1 MKILVISS
9 NLIGDTILSTCVI
22 KHFLSLYPNSKFTF
36 IVGPTSGQIYKNFL
50 QKDKIFIIKKKKFN
64 LHWLDIYK
72 CCISNRWDIIIDLRS
87 SLISYFVPSKKSYIF
102 KKNNNL
108 NHLEQLKKSFNFV
121 NSSLFIETSKEE
133 EEEVVNQLD
142 DNFKYV
148 AIFPGGNWD
157 PKIWPVEYF
166 NKLIQ
171 ILNYKYNNLQFILV
185 GSLEEK
191 NVYLNKIKQNLPQN
205 IFLDLFGK
213 SLTLTSAYLKK
224 TNLFIGN
231 DSGLMHLSVAS
242 NCVTIGLFGP
252 TNDKIYGHKNTNSY
266 VIRTKE
272 NYEFFSK
279 SLIDDTKSYMTSLEP
294 KEIINLIEKEK
305 LL

>member
-22 KHFLSLYPNSKFTF
+22 NYFVKLYPNSKFTF
-36 IVGPTSGQIYKNFL
+36 IAGPTSGQIYKNFS

-64 LHWLDIYK
+64 LHWLDIYR
-72 CCISNRWDIIIDLRS
+72 CSISDKWDIIIDFRS
-87 SLISYFVPSKKSYIF
+87 SIISYFVPNKKKYIF
-102 KKNNNL
+102 KKNKNL
-108 NHLEQLKKSFNFV
+108 NHLEQLRKSFDFT
-121 NSSLFIETSKEE
+121 NSPLFIETCEE
-133 EEEVVNQLD
+133 EEREVSCQLD

-148 AIFPGGNWD
+148 AIFPGGNWI
-157 PKIWPVEYF
+157 PKIWPTENF

-171 ILNYKYNNLQFILV
+171 MLNHKYNNLQFILV

-191 NVYLNKIKQNLPQN
+191 NTYLNKIKKHLPQN

-252 TNDKIYGHKNTNSY
+252 TNDKIYGHKNARSF
-266 VIRTKE
+266 VVRTKE

-279 SLIDDTKSYMTSLEP
+279 SLIDNTKSSMISLEP
-294 KEIINLIEKEK
+294 KKIITLIENEK